1 MMKKLLSLFLALVI
15 ALSAVGICYATA
27 EADDKN
33 IEIPGEEV
41 TGSPTVDTA
50 VYEEETIFID
60 EEPIPEGTPE
70 TSVETVDV
78 GEETIPGDSSLP
90 AAGGIPAEVFYAAGG
105 LFIAVAL
112 VLTFTRKKAASKS

>member
-1 MMKKLLSLFLALVI
+1 MLKCMSFLP
-15 ALSAVGICYATA
+15 
-27 EADDKN
+27 EAILTRQCITKRM
-33 IEIPGEEV
+33 EIQQGQ
-41 TGSPTVDTA
+41 
-50 VYEEETIFID
+50 IFID
-60 EEPIPEGTPE
+60 EEPVPEGTPE

-112 VLTFTRKKAASKS
+112 VLTFTRKKAAS

>member
-41 TGSPTVDTA
+41 PGSPTVDTA

-70 TSVETVDV
+70 TSVKQWMSVKRQFPGTV
-78 GEETIPGDSSLP
+78 LFRLQ
-90 AAGGIPAEVFYAAGG
+90 AAY
-105 LFIAVAL
+105 LL
-112 VLTFTRKKAASKS
+112 KSPMQRADCS